1 MRLSETQGR
10 KSDQGPKGL
19 RRGGGKEVNF
29 WSLGNRGWFSLPST
43 GLNWTSTVQV
53 VRVWFTSYQRGRTL
67 EVLCI

>member
-43 GLNWTSTVQV
+43 VQG
-53 VRVWFTSYQRGRTL
+53 VRVWFTRYQKGRTP
-67 EVLCI
+67 EVLCIQPS

>member
-29 WSLGNRGWFSLPST
+29 WSLGNRM
-43 GLNWTSTVQV
+43 
-53 VRVWFTSYQRGRTL
+53 
-67 EVLCI
+67 VLSPLHRPELDLHSPGS